1 MKIYKYQ
8 YIMLNATYDPYIVYH
23 NMVKHYPD
31 VQYYNPFD
39 SSFIGKPST
48 LRVEP
53 LDGIRIEKV
62 FSGITH
68 VKQDGIEHKFELE
81 VNVEIFSERT
91 LLYDMIL
98 DIEGRKTFETFL
110 THEKEKE
117 SPFGDRIFTWKT
129 DGKTVDSSIIAIVN
143 DFITTKI
150 FPFSTDGELIQL
162 HKDTDPTEKESIAR
176 NDRKLKE
183 MIGITI
189 EKCGQNMGTN
199 SAQRIPRQRIIL
211 DQKREF
217 DINDKSWEKI
227 SDNYDLYKS
236 DSLALYVAFTEK
248 DCIEFI
254 KDFKNNHL
262 YEAIIGGYTVNHNM
276 WSTYIGKLSQELLD
290 NLDNENEVYWRNL
303 RLKVE
308 EFQLHFLKQNTQ
320 RKRSFSSM
328 QQLKSFNSI
337 DVKTSKEWQ
346 KVIDKSEQGMF
357 RYIDDLKYDLDNLA
371 TPGHTH
377 DEQTLQRE
385 TEKTNE
391 RILLLSFL
399 AMSIPMMGAIFSPN
413 FSLYTKILSAMVLC
427 MLPMVYFSVFRLSR
441 MRRQKL
447 DRKRDLTRKKE
458 NWEAMLD
465 WHKNNLEEIKND
477 TKIAEDLKENVIQWE
492 LQNIS
497 VGESMLDKIKK
508 KIK

>member
-1 MKIYKYQ
+1 MKIYRYQ
-8 YIMLNATYDPYIVYH
+8 YIMLNATFDPYIVYH
-23 NMVKHYPD
+23 NMLTHYPD
-31 VQYYNPFD
+31 VQYYNPYD

-48 LRVEP
+48 LRVVP

-68 VKQDGIEHKFELE
+68 VKKDGIEHKFKLE
-81 VNVEIFSERT
+81 INVEIFSERT
-91 LLYDMIL
+91 LLFDMIL
-98 DIEGRKTFETFL
+98 DIDGKNTFETFL
-110 THEKEKE
+110 TNEKENE
-117 SPFGDRIFTWKT
+117 SPFGDSIFTWEM

-143 DFITTKI
+143 DFITKKV
-150 FPFSTDGELIQL
+150 FPFSTDEELIQL

-176 NDRKLKE
+176 YDRKLKE
-183 MIGITI
+183 MLGITLD
-189 EKCGQNMGTN
+189 KCGRSMGMS
-199 SAQRIPRQRIIL
+199 SAERIPQQKIIL
-211 DQKREF
+211 DHKREF
-217 DINDKSWEKI
+217 DINGKSWKKI
-227 SDNYDLYKS
+227 SDNYDIYKS

-262 YEAIIGGYTVNHNM
+262 YEAIIGGYTINYNM
-276 WSTYIGKLSQELLD
+276 WSTSIGKLSQELLD
-290 NLDNENEVYWRNL
+290 NLDNQNEVYWRNL

-328 QQLKSFNSI
+328 QQLTDYKSI

-346 KVIDKSEQGMF
+346 KVIDKSKQGMF
-357 RYIDDLKYDLDNLA
+357 RYIDDLKYDLENLA

-385 TEKTNE
+385 TETTNE

-413 FSLYTKILSAMVLC
+413 FSLYTKILSALVLC
-427 MLPMVYFSVFRLSR
+427 MLPMVYFSVFRFSK

-447 DRKRDLTRKKE
+447 DRRRDFTRKKE
-458 NWEAMLD
+458 NWETMLD
-465 WHKNNLEEIKND
+465 WHKNNIEEIKND
-477 TKIAEDLKENVIQWE
+477 TKLPEDLKENVIQWE
-492 LQNIS
+492 LQNIA
-497 VGESMLDKIKK
+497 VGESILDKIKK

>member
-1 MKIYKYQ
+1 MKIYRYQ

-31 VQYYNPFD
+31 VQYYNPYD

-53 LDGIRIEKV
+53 LDGIRIDKV

-68 VKQDGIEHKFELE
+68 VKKDGIEHKFKLE
-81 VNVEIFSERT
+81 INVEIFSERT
-91 LLYDMIL
+91 LLFDMIL
-98 DIEGRKTFETFL
+98 DIDGKNTFETFL
-110 THEKEKE
+110 TNEKENE
-117 SPFGDRIFTWKT
+117 SPFGDSIFTWEM

-143 DFITTKI
+143 DFITKKV
-150 FPFSTDGELIQL
+150 FPFSTDEELIQL

-176 NDRKLKE
+176 YDRKLKE
-183 MIGITI
+183 MLGITLD
-189 EKCGQNMGTN
+189 KCGQSMGTS
-199 SAQRIPRQRIIL
+199 SAQRIPRKKIIL

-217 DINDKSWEKI
+217 DINGKSWKKI
-227 SDNYDLYKS
+227 SDNYDIYKS

-262 YEAIIGGYTVNHNM
+262 YEAIIGGYTINYNM
-276 WSTYIGKLSQELLD
+276 WSTSIGKLSQELLD

-328 QQLKSFNSI
+328 QQLTDFKSI

-346 KVIDKSEQGMF
+346 KVIDKSKQGMF
-357 RYIDDLKYDLDNLA
+357 RYIDDLKYDLENLA

-385 TEKTNE
+385 TETTNE

-413 FSLYTKILSAMVLC
+413 FSLYTKILSALVLC
-427 MLPMVYFSVFRLSR
+427 MLPMVYFSVFRFSK
-441 MRRQKL
+441 MRRKKL
-447 DRKRDLTRKKE
+447 DRRRDFTRKKE
-458 NWEAMLD
+458 NWETMLD
-465 WHKNNLEEIKND
+465 WHKNNIEEIKND
-477 TKIAEDLKENVIQWE
+477 TKLPEDLKENVIQWE
-492 LQNIS
+492 LQNIA
-497 VGESMLDKIKK
+497 VGESILDKIKK

>member
-1 MKIYKYQ
+1 
-8 YIMLNATYDPYIVYH
+8 
-23 NMVKHYPD
+23 MVKHYPD
-31 VQYYNPFD
+31 VQYYNPYD

-53 LDGIRIEKV
+53 LDGIRIDKV

-68 VKQDGIEHKFELE
+68 VKKDGIEHKFKLE
-81 VNVEIFSERT
+81 INVEIFSERT
-91 LLYDMIL
+91 LLFDMIL
-98 DIEGRKTFETFL
+98 DIDGKNTFETFL
-110 THEKEKE
+110 TNEKENE
-117 SPFGDRIFTWKT
+117 SPFGDSIFTWEM

-143 DFITTKI
+143 DFITKKV
-150 FPFSTDGELIQL
+150 FPFSTDEELIQL

-176 NDRKLKE
+176 YDRKLKE
-183 MIGITI
+183 MLGITLD
-189 EKCGQNMGTN
+189 KCGQSMGTS
-199 SAQRIPRQRIIL
+199 SAQRIPRKKIIL

-217 DINDKSWEKI
+217 DINGKSWKKI
-227 SDNYDLYKS
+227 SDNYDIYKS

-262 YEAIIGGYTVNHNM
+262 YEAIIGGYTINYNM
-276 WSTYIGKLSQELLD
+276 WSTSIGKLSQELLD

-328 QQLKSFNSI
+328 QQLTDFKSI

-357 RYIDDLKYDLDNLA
+357 RYIDDLKYDLENLA

-385 TEKTNE
+385 TETTNE

-413 FSLYTKILSAMVLC
+413 FSLYTKILSALVLC
-427 MLPMVYFSVFRLSR
+427 MLPMVYFSVFRFSK
-441 MRRQKL
+441 MRRKKL
-447 DRKRDLTRKKE
+447 DRRRDFTRKKE
-458 NWEAMLD
+458 NWETMLD
-465 WHKNNLEEIKND
+465 WHKNNIEEIKND
-477 TKIAEDLKENVIQWE
+477 TKLPKDLKENVIQWE

-497 VGESMLDKIKK
+497 VGEIILDKIKK

>member
-1 MKIYKYQ
+1 
-8 YIMLNATYDPYIVYH
+8 MLNATFDPYIVYH
-23 NMVKHYPD
+23 NMLTHYPD
-31 VQYYNPFD
+31 VQYYNPYD

-48 LRVEP
+48 LRVVP

-68 VKQDGIEHKFELE
+68 VKKDGIEHKFKLE
-81 VNVEIFSERT
+81 INVEIFSERT
-91 LLYDMIL
+91 LLFDMIL
-98 DIEGRKTFETFL
+98 DIDGKNTFETFL
-110 THEKEKE
+110 TNEKENE
-117 SPFGDRIFTWKT
+117 SPFGDSIFTWEM

-143 DFITTKI
+143 DFITKKV
-150 FPFSTDGELIQL
+150 FPFSTDEELIQL

-176 NDRKLKE
+176 YDRKLKE
-183 MIGITI
+183 MLGITLD
-189 EKCGQNMGTN
+189 KCGRSMGMS
-199 SAQRIPRQRIIL
+199 SAERIPQQKIIL
-211 DQKREF
+211 DHKREF
-217 DINDKSWEKI
+217 DINGKSWKKI
-227 SDNYDLYKS
+227 SDNYDIYKS

-262 YEAIIGGYTVNHNM
+262 YEAIIGGYTINYNM
-276 WSTYIGKLSQELLD
+276 WSTSIGKLSQELLD
-290 NLDNENEVYWRNL
+290 NLDNQNEVYWRNL

-328 QQLKSFNSI
+328 QQLTDYKSI

-346 KVIDKSEQGMF
+346 KVIDKSKQGMF
-357 RYIDDLKYDLDNLA
+357 RYIDDLKYDLENLA

-385 TEKTNE
+385 TETTNE

-413 FSLYTKILSAMVLC
+413 FSLYTKILSALVLC
-427 MLPMVYFSVFRLSR
+427 MLPMVYFSVFRFSK

-447 DRKRDLTRKKE
+447 DRRRDFTRKKE
-458 NWEAMLD
+458 NWETMLD
-465 WHKNNLEEIKND
+465 WHKNNIEEIKND
-477 TKIAEDLKENVIQWE
+477 TKLPEDLKENVIQWE
-492 LQNIS
+492 LQNIA
-497 VGESMLDKIKK
+497 VGESILDKIKK